1 MRGRSV
7 NEKKDDC
14 YNENMNFVCI
24 QNHETKGEYMK
35 KGLLM
40 IVVLAMLALVS
51 TAVFADDEVWHLGI
65 LVHSLDNEFWAQEA
79 KGGELFADSKDDVVA
94 QVLATDGDDNK
105 EMQAMRDFIA
115 QYGDHSIFV
124 TDPASKANTANVVEI
139 AEEAGAKVAILWH
152 HADELEPAE
161 WDSFVVHMSPD
172 DYVAGYNTAK
182 HLFELMGGKGKVV
195 ALYGQQG
202 EDSAANRYAGFLG
215 ALEEYPEIEC
225 LDMQVASWSQ
235 DQAMTFTQTWLST
248 YDDIDAIW
256 AANDTMGLGAIEAL
270 KLEGKNGQILV
281 CGCDGIAAAY
291 EAIEAGDM
299 ACTVAN
305 NGYLLMGYG
314 ASYAYQAAKN
324 GLVLENPVVKTQ
336 AVLVTA
342 DNVAEYKAMFI
353 DGTPEYDFDDLSF
366 CVLSEHPSFAELA
379 AASEEEEEPSWDAVM
394 AQLDTAIEEGI
405 ANGEEG
411 AVEAKQLVD
420 LLKGIYEGLT
430 AEEAK

>member
-1 MRGRSV
+1 
-7 NEKKDDC
+7 
-14 YNENMNFVCI
+14 
-24 QNHETKGEYMK
+24 MK
-35 KGLLM
+35 KGLFL
-40 IVVLAMLALVS
+40 IVVLAMLALVT
-51 TAVFADDEVWHLGI
+51 TAVFAEDDVWHLGI

-94 QVLATDGDDNK
+94 QILVTDGDDNK

-115 QYGDHSIFV
+115 QYGKKAFFV

-182 HLFELMGGKGKVV
+182 YLFEKMGGKGNVV

-215 ALEEYPEIEC
+215 ALAEYPEIKC

-235 DQAMTFTQTWLST
+235 DQAMTFTQTWLSK
-248 YDDIDAIW
+248 YDNIDAIW

-324 GLVLENPVVKTQ
+324 GVVPQNPVIKTQ
-336 AVLVTA
+336 AVLVTTE
-342 DNVAEYKAMFI
+342 NVAEYKAMFI
-353 DGTPEYDFDDLSF
+353 DGTPTYDFDDLEF
-366 CVLSEHPSFAELA
+366 CVLSKYSSFAEIQAIDTIETA
-379 AASEEEEEPSWDAVM
+379 AAAALVEGTVEKAVEDASWNDLVTEIN
-394 AQLDTAIEEGI
+394 TAIENGI

-411 AVEAKQLVD
+411 AAEAKELMDFLQNLYTEIV
-420 LLKGIYEGLT
+420 GG
-430 AEEAK
+430 EAK

>member
-1 MRGRSV
+1 
-7 NEKKDDC
+7 
-14 YNENMNFVCI
+14 
-24 QNHETKGEYMK
+24 
-35 KGLLM
+35 
-40 IVVLAMLALVS
+40 
-51 TAVFADDEVWHLGI
+51 
-65 LVHSLDNEFWAQEA
+65 
-79 KGGELFADSKDDVVA
+79 
-94 QVLATDGDDNK
+94 
-105 EMQAMRDFIA
+105 
-115 QYGDHSIFV
+115 
-124 TDPASKANTANVVEI
+124 
-139 AEEAGAKVAILWH
+139 
-152 HADELEPAE
+152 
-161 WDSFVVHMSPD
+161 
-172 DYVAGYNTAK
+172 
-182 HLFELMGGKGKVV
+182 
-195 ALYGQQG
+195 
-202 EDSAANRYAGFLG
+202 
-215 ALEEYPEIEC
+215 
-225 LDMQVASWSQ
+225 
-235 DQAMTFTQTWLST
+235 MTFTQTWLSK
-248 YDDIDAIW
+248 YDNIDAIW

-270 KLEGKNGQILV
+270 KLEGKNGKILV

-336 AVLVTA
+336 AVLATA

-353 DGTPEYDFDDLSF
+353 DGTPEYDLDDLSF

-379 AASEEEEEPSWDAVM
+379 ASSEEEEPSWDEIM

-411 AVEAKQLVD
+411 AAEAKQLVD

>member
-1 MRGRSV
+1 
-7 NEKKDDC
+7 
-14 YNENMNFVCI
+14 
-24 QNHETKGEYMK
+24 MK
-35 KGLLM
+35 KALLLF
-40 IVVLAMLALVS
+40 VVVAMLAMTS
-51 TAVFADDEVWHLGI
+51 AVFAADEVWHLGI

-79 KGGELFADSKDDVVA
+79 KGGELFAESKDDVVA

-115 QYGDHSIFV
+115 QYGDHAIFV
-124 TDPASKANTANVVEI
+124 TDPASKANTANIVEI

-152 HADELEPAE
+152 HADELEPAD

-172 DYVAGYNTAK
+172 DFVAGYNTAK
-182 HLFELMGGKGKVV
+182 HLFDLMDGEGKVV

-202 EDSAANRYAGFLG
+202 EDSAANRYAGFLA
-215 ALEEYPEIEC
+215 ALAEYPKVEC

-248 YDDIDAIW
+248 YEDIDAIW

-270 KLEGKNGQILV
+270 KLEGKNGEILV

-291 EAIEAGDM
+291 EAIEEGDM

-324 GLVLENPVVKTQ
+324 GLVVENPVIKTQ
-336 AVLVTA
+336 AVLVTE
-342 DNVAEYKAMFI
+342 DNVDEYKEMFI

-366 CVLSEHPSFAELA
+366 CVLSEHPSFAEL
-379 AASEEEEEPSWDAVM
+379 DA
-394 AQLDTAIEEGI
+394 EGI
-405 ANGEEG
+405 ATAVVAGAVVEAAEEEREWNELIDKINAEIDKGIENGEEG
-411 AVEAKQLVD
+411 ASEARELMDFLQEL
-420 LLKGIYEGLT
+420 YEDVLNRET
-430 AEEAK
+430 N

>member
-1 MRGRSV
+1 
-7 NEKKDDC
+7 
-14 YNENMNFVCI
+14 
-24 QNHETKGEYMK
+24 MK

-152 HADELEPAE
+152 HADELEPAD

-248 YDDIDAIW
+248 Y
-256 AANDTMGLGAIEAL
+256 MGLGAIEAL
-270 KLEGKNGQILV
+270 KLEGKNGKILV

-291 EAIEAGDM
+291 EAIAAGGM

-305 NGYLLMGYG
+305 NGYLLLGYG

-379 AASEEEEEPSWDAVM
+379 AASEEEEPSWDEIM

-411 AVEAKQLVD
+411 AAEAKELVD

>member
-1 MRGRSV
+1 MT
-7 NEKKDDC
+7 KK
-14 YNENMNFVCI
+14 EF
-24 QNHETKGEYMK
+24 KMK
-35 KGLLM
+35 KGLLLF
-40 IVVLAMLALVS
+40 VVVAMLALVCS
-51 TAVFADDEVWHLGI
+51 AAFAQDEVWHLGI

-152 HADELEPAE
+152 HADELEPKDF
-161 WDSFVVHMSPD
+161 DSFVVHMSPD
-172 DYVAGYNTAK
+172 DFVAGYNTAK
-182 HLFELMGGKGKVV
+182 YLFDKLGGKGKVV
-195 ALYGQQG
+195 ALYGMQG
-202 EDSAANRYAGFLG
+202 EDSAANRYAGFQA
-215 ALEEYPEIEC
+215 ALAEYPEVEC

-248 YDDIDAIW
+248 YEQIDAIW

-324 GLVLENPVVKTQ
+324 GLVVENPVIKTQ
-336 AVLVTA
+336 AVLVTTE
-342 DNVAEYKAMFI
+342 NVAEYKAMFI

-379 AASEEEEEPSWDAVM
+379 GDA
-394 AQLDTAIEEGI
+394 E
-405 ANGEEG
+405 
-411 AVEAKQLVD
+411 
-420 LLKGIYEGLT
+420 
-430 AEEAK
+430 

>member
-1 MRGRSV
+1 
-7 NEKKDDC
+7 
-14 YNENMNFVCI
+14 
-24 QNHETKGEYMK
+24 MK
-35 KGLLM
+35 KALLLF
-40 IVVLAMLALVS
+40 VVLAMLALVS
-51 TAVFADDEVWHLGI
+51 TAVFAQDEVWHLGI

-115 QYGDHSIFV
+115 QYGDHAIFV

-152 HADELEPAE
+152 HADELEPAD

-172 DYVAGYNTAK
+172 DFVAGYNTAK
-182 HLFELMGGKGKVV
+182 HLFEKMDGKGKVV

-202 EDSAANRYAGFLG
+202 EDSAANRYAGFLA
-215 ALEEYPEIEC
+215 ALAEYPEIEC

-235 DQAMTFTQTWLST
+235 DQAMTFTQTWLSK
-248 YDDIDAIW
+248 YDNIDAIW

-324 GLVLENPVVKTQ
+324 GVVPENPVIKTQ
-336 AVLVTA
+336 AVLVTS

-353 DGTPEYDFDDLSF
+353 DGTPEYDYDDLNF
-366 CVLSEHPSFAELA
+366 CVLSAHPSFAELELEEKLGTA
-379 AASEEEEEPSWDAVM
+379 AAVAVTGAVVEAAEEEVAWNEIVDKINAE
-394 AQLDTAIEEGI
+394 IEKGI
-405 ANGEEG
+405 ENGEEG
-411 AVEAKQLVD
+411 AAEAKEIVD
-420 LLKGIYEGLT
+420 FLQGLYN
-430 AEEAK
+430 EIVSGEAK